1 MEGLRTEPESSG
13 SWGAAAARD
22 GDAEALLIDMLP
34 LVTVLKGADASFQ
47 LPRFLEKIESKV
59 KRRLESQGLAK
70 KEPCMERL
78 HIYREAFDFIIN
90 SFKSYA
96 PLLSSIKHE
105 YDEVLNYYRLLS
117 RELQP
122 AKVVLGLAYIFS

>member
-47 LPRFLEKIESKV
+47 LDNDDK
-59 KRRLESQGLAK
+59 LA
-70 KEPCMERL
+70 
-78 HIYREAFDFIIN
+78 A
-90 SFKSYA
+90 
-96 PLLSSIKHE
+96 IKDLDADDQTVIAASMDV
-105 YDEVLNYYRLLS
+105 YD
-117 RELQP
+117 
-122 AKVVLGLAYIFS
+122 